1 MLEIN
6 ITLLIQIIH
15 FYIAYLIITAFLLKP
30 AYEFILKEDEQK
42 ETLLSSIGRQKEH
55 INQIQWDMYE
65 YWTASQ
71 NFFKQQAPEARQSQ
85 LYIFRN
91 IAPDREMPIVEN
103 NQIAQK
109 VIELSH
115 AITSEIDHVRV

>member
-30 AYEFILKEDEQK
+30 AYEFILKENDQK
-42 ETLLSSIGRQKEH
+42 EGLLGAIGMQKEH

-65 YWTASQ
+65 HWSASQ
-71 NFFKQQAPEARQSQ
+71 NFFEKQAPEAMQSQ

-91 IAPDREMPIVEN
+91 IAPDREMPTIEN
-103 NQIAQK
+103 NQIAQR
-109 VIELSH
+109 VIELSQ
-115 AITSEIDHVRV
+115 AITNEIDHVRV